1 MHESACKLIY
11 NKFLFQVYEFLGVPD
26 PAKHSHAHAPAVLP
40 RDGAVILS
48 YGGGNGPDDLK
59 LVFETAVKKYNVVLL
74 NITQCLKG
82 RVEDAYAVVS
92 KFNIDTL
99 NAYMHEYILSVKTEV
114 LLRMFDPCNRYT
126 LMAPFG
132 ELYLNMSNDTLHACM
147 GVMVTPYFNSV
158 LVVSAC
164 ACMFAYVHCMC
175 AHVCVWVHA
184 R

>member
-26 PAKHSHAHAPAVLP
+26 PAKHSHAPAVLP

-82 RVEDAYAVVS
+82 RVEGAYATVS

-99 NAYMHEYILSVKTEV
+99 NACMHEYTLSVKTEV
-114 LLRMFDPCNRYT
+114 LLRMFKHHSPICHIKLWLLRK
-126 LMAPFG
+126 LILFARLFLP
-132 ELYLNMSNDTLHACM
+132 EILN
-147 GVMVTPYFNSV
+147 
-158 LVVSAC
+158 
-164 ACMFAYVHCMC
+164 
-175 AHVCVWVHA
+175 
-184 R
+184 